1 MATQLFT
8 PQPVAPTS
16 PFAWGDDKIQRRAHG
31 LTVRA
36 TYARKAPKIGPK
48 ACPGC
53 FTVPAANGTCNCS

>member
-1 MATQLFT
+1 MALFE
-8 PQPVAPTS
+8 PQPLTTNS
-16 PFAWGDDKIQRRAHG
+16 PFSWTEADRKRHHA

-36 TYARKAPKIGPK
+36 TYARKSPKIGPK